1 MRSRDIIIG
10 RGSNK
15 VVFNFTNNSKGTRN
29 GFAHETELRVNSCLY
44 FYNKVNY
51 YNRTWECYE
60 FQTSMRGALALYQS
74 HVEERIKQDIL
85 YKEGKKRMTP
95 AIKALYEKECKKNKA
110 LKAIETCRAVLNLSY
125 NW

>member
-1 MRSRDIIIG
+1 MRAREITIG

-15 VVFNFTNNSKGTRN
+15 MVFNFCNNSKSTRS
-29 GFAHETELRVNSCLY
+29 GFAHETELRVNCLY

-51 YNRTWECYE
+51 YNRTWECYT

-74 HVEERIKQDIL
+74 HVEERIKQDLL
-85 YKEGKKRMTP
+85 YKEGKKRLTP
-95 AIKALYEKECKKNKA
+95 ALKKMLEKECKGNKT
-110 LKAIETCRAVLNLSY
+110 LKAIAKCKAVLNLDF